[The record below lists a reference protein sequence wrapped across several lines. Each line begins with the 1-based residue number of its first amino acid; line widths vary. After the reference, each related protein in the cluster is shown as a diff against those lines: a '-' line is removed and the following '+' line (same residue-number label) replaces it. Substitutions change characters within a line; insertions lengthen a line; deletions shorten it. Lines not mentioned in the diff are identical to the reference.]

1 MRFKDRRTGFAR
13 SISGVALCTAL
24 VVARPAYAAN
34 DTGTIQGHV
43 TGAPA
48 GTKVIATDAVTG
60 QRITSTI
67 NAAGNYIF
75 VGMRPSNYHVQLEN
89 GTPQDI
95 TLPVG
100 QTATLDLNTGTPSTE
115 PGAKG
120 GEIVVKGVRARNEVR
135 TAEVATNV
143 SQLQINTLPQND
155 RNFLN
160 FAALAPG
167 VAVSTNPSS
176 KQIQAG
182 GVSSDNVN
190 VYIDGESFK
199 NQNGHGGVAGQSFSQ
214 GNPFPQSAVQ
224 EFKVDTQNFKAEY
237 DQAGSAIINA
247 VTKTGGTS
255 FHGDAFGEFM
265 PKAFYGRDKL
275 SRAGGPSNPDG
286 SIPKPDYKRWQYGA
300 DLGGPIIKDVLHF
313 FVAYE
318 GTKQNNPPKNIQ
330 FANGSNVPASILDA
344 AGTFADPFKQD
355 LWFGKLTLFASDKDT
370 FNLSVF
376 DRTESDHTDYGGTA
390 TQSHGHD
397 LAVATRQ
404 YLLQYSHRGDH
415 WLNEFSVAY
424 QKQRTGTPDLT
435 EGPEINLTNGGA
447 AGSSVG
453 STIAQTGAN
462 SFQQDSRQN
471 FLTFKDNITFFGNG
485 HVIKAGIK
493 FNHAKFKREEDWYT
507 NGAFYFDAANYQDPT
522 CTSTPSCEPLGATV
536 SVNPPRPASS
546 KDDQLG
552 VFIQDDWTVNDHLTI
567 NYGLRWD
574 YESNMFNYNF
584 VTPANIVTALN
595 NYPGWKAAGID
606 PADYISNGHNR
617 KPYLKAFQPRLGI
630 SYDWNGDRDIVI
642 FAGAGRYYDRNL
654 FTTGQIETLTDT
666 VRSDTTLVFG
676 STCNNGA
683 VQVPQFNS
691 SYYDVENLR
700 ALAAACHQGGA
711 VWLLPNKTKVPYTDQ
726 FDFGIR
732 KRFGKIQAA
741 ITFAHNESRN
751 LFAYARGNRFSNGWY
766 SRNLIY
772 GADGTTVIGCTN
784 GGDAWVQDNFPTQDY
799 PACPA
804 TQGQLPGFNGKLNIG
819 AFNGKAHYDAIY
831 LTLNKDY
838 NEQDGWGFTLSATL
852 SDAKSNAAIEQ
863 GSDEYFSG
871 TDKTQFGWQNVAGVD
886 KYRIVATGIVRLP
899 WDVKFSATGTFAS
912 GPSFGSV
919 KSPANHPDSA
929 GPIVDLGGVYWPKHP
944 FAYKDLDLR
953 LEKKFKTPWGHELT
967 VDAEVFNV
975 FDTLNRDYSAWGAG
989 SGSPAPRIEN
999 SFTGN
1004 PPARSF
1010 QVGLKYSF

>member
-1 MRFKDRRTGFAR
+1 MRQKDRRTGFAR
-13 SISGVALCTAL
+13 SISAIALCTAL

-48 GTKVIATDAVTG
+48 GAKVIATDAVTG
-60 QRITSTI
+60 QRVTSTI
-67 NAAGNYIF
+67 NASGNYIF
-75 VGMRPSNYHVQLEN
+75 VGMRPSTYRVQLEN
-89 GTPQDI
+89 GAPQDI

-100 QTATLDLNTGTPSTE
+100 QTATLDINTGTAPGGSST
-115 PGAKG
+115 GTKG

-265 PKAFYGRDKL
+265 PKSFFGRDKL
-275 SRAGGPSNPDG
+275 GRAGHPNNPDG

-318 GTKQNNPPKNIQ
+318 GTTQQNPAQ
-330 FANGSNVPASILDA
+330 NVTFTSPFIPASVVA
-344 AGTFADPFKQD
+344 AGQGQFADPFKQD

-376 DRTESDHTDYGGTA
+376 DRSESNHTDYGGTSV
-390 TQSHGHD
+390 QSHGHD
-397 LAVATRQ
+397 LRVTTRQ
-404 YLLQYSHRGDH
+404 YLLQYNHRGDR
-415 WLNEFSVAY
+415 WLNEFSVSY
-424 QKQRTGTPDLT
+424 QKQRTGTPNLT
-435 EGPEINLTNGGA
+435 DGPEIDLVTGGILVDDNGHAILGGNGQFQPQTGNTA
-447 AGSSVG
+447 VG
-453 STIAQTGAN
+453 IGGTVAQLGAN
-462 SFQQDSRQN
+462 SFQQDSRQK
-471 FLTFKDNITFFGNG
+471 FLTFKDNITFFGDG

-493 FNHAKFKREEDWYT
+493 FNHAKFAREESYFADGAYFFNAADFQ
-507 NGAFYFDAANYQDPT
+507 NGT
-522 CTSTPSCEPLGATV
+522 CTATPACQPVGAQIATQ
-536 SVNPPRPASS
+536 PPRSASAT
-546 KDDQLG
+546 DNQLG
-552 VFIQDDWTVNDHLTI
+552 IFIQDDWTVNDHLTV

-595 NYPGWKAAGID
+595 NYPGWKAAGIN
-606 PADYISNGHNR
+606 PADYISTGKNR
-617 KPYLKAFQPRLGI
+617 KPYLKAFQPRLGV

-666 VRSDTTLVFG
+666 VRSDTQIVFG
-676 STCNNGA
+676 GKCGA
-683 VQVPQFNS
+683 NQSVNVPQFDPS
-691 SYYDVENLR
+691 FYDVETLR
-700 ALAAACHQGGA
+700 GIAASCNQGGS

-732 KRFGKIQAA
+732 KRFGKIQTA
-741 ITFAHNESRN
+741 ITFAHNESRHI
-751 LFAYARGNRFSNGWY
+751 FAYQRGNR
-766 SRNLIY
+766 LP
-772 GADGTTVIGCTN
+772 DGSYTSQ
-784 GGDAWVQDNFPTQDY
+784 GDRWVEDNFP
-799 PACPA
+799 AE
-804 TQGQLPGFNGKLNIG
+804 GQLPGFNGKLNIG
-819 AFNGKAHYDAIY
+819 AFTGKAHYDAIY
-831 LTLNKDY
+831 LTVNKDY
-838 NEQDGWGFTLSATL
+838 NEQDGWGFTLSGTL
-852 SDAKSNAAIEQ
+852 ADAKSNAAIEQ
-863 GSDEYFSG
+863 GSDEFFSG
-871 TDKTQFGWQNVAGVD
+871 PDMRQFGWQNVAGID
-886 KYRIVATGIVRLP
+886 KYRLVATGIVRLP

-919 KSPANHPDSA
+919 KFPANPPENASA
-929 GPIVDLGGVYWPKHP
+929 VVNLGGVYWPKYP
-944 FAYKDLDLR
+944 FAYKNLDLR
-953 LEKKFKTPWGHELT
+953 LEKKFKMPWGHELT
-967 VDAEVFNV
+967 MDAEVFNV
-975 FDTLNRDYSAWGAG
+975 FDTLNRAYSAWGAG
-989 SGSPAPRIEN
+989 NGTPAPRIEN